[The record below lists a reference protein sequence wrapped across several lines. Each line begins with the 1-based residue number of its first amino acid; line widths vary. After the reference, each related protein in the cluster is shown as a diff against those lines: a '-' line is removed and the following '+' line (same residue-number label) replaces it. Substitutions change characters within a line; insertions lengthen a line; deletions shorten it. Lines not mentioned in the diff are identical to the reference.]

1 MGLNEPDIHIK
12 FLKDIL
18 DSFNPFEVYFYYKPK
33 RNRSSI
39 FESDS
44 YFSYINE
51 LKKLKNFCV
60 LDGDISAF
68 YLIEESNIVISFPFT
83 SPGVVGN
90 LKHKFSIYY
99 DPSKKLVNLMK
110 QKRDIELLSSKK
122 DLKTWAINA
131 VNKIKG
137 QS

>member
-1 MGLNEPDIHIK
+1 M
-12 FLKDIL
+12 
-18 DSFNPFEVYFYYKPK
+18 
-33 RNRSSI
+33 
-39 FESDS
+39 
-44 YFSYINE
+44 
-51 LKKLKNFCV
+51 
-60 LDGDISAF
+60 DGDISAF

-99 DPSKKLVNLMK
+99 DPSKKVS
-110 QKRDIELLSSKK
+110 QFDEAKRDIELLSSKK
-122 DLKTWAINA
+122 NLKTWAINA

>member
-18 DSFNPFEVYFYYKPK
+18 DSFNSFEVYYYYKPK
-33 RNRSSI
+33 RNRPSN

-44 YFSYINE
+44 YFSYIKE
-51 LKKLKNFCV
+51 LKKLENFCV

-83 SPGVVGN
+83 STGVVGN
-90 LKHKFSIYY
+90 FKNKFSIYY
-99 DPSKKLVNLMK
+99 DPSKKVSQLDEA
-110 QKRDIELLSSKK
+110 KRDIELLSSKK
-122 DLKTWAINA
+122 DLKTWAANT
-131 VNKIKG
+131 VNKING